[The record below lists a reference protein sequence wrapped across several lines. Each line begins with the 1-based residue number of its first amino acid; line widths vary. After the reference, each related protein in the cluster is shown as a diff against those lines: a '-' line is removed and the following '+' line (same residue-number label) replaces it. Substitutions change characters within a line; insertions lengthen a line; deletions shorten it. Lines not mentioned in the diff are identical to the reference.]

1 MPENDTIGVTLGS
14 SLDNLVISL
23 VEGYH
28 KITSDEAKEALE
40 TIFFFLFSG
49 VISFVGA
56 IANIINIIVF
66 VKQGF
71 SETVNITLLGLAI
84 SDLGSLITLIWMSVC
99 FSPWFRQSPHI
110 PFDAKDIQYLTA
122 GWPHVCFARITSW
135 ITAFITFERCLC
147 IAQPLR
153 VKQIIT
159 PRRTA
164 YTIVSIFI
172 AMFACVAPV
181 FCVIG
186 IGRKNFPDRNVTLM
200 GLVYASNGPNVENIS
215 FSITVFAQL
224 SSFAIVIVCTVI
236 LVRNLMQKSK
246 WRQTATTSDLGAGNK
261 NALSTRD
268 KKVVVMV
275 TFISSIFIACFLPS
289 AMNLILMIHFSPD
302 YSVVGREQNTFL
314 VSWSIMNTL
323 EACNSTLGIF
333 VYYHMS
339 SKFKKELLALFGK
352 EKDLSDKVDS

>member
-1 MPENDTIGVTLGS
+1 MATAPGDYMETFRQHIIAEARQLELKGKDLTGYVQQMVTIERERIDKLEMEKSKLETECREKERDREAQLIKEEADRKLQYDLEKLRRVTALAAFNMPENDTIGVTLGS

-49 VISFVGA
+49 AISFVGA

-122 GWPHVCFARITSW
+122 EYVEEKKTLLPLQQKRIT
-135 ITAFITFERCLC
+135 FFCLF
-147 IAQPLR
+147 
-153 VKQIIT
+153 
-159 PRRTA
+159 
-164 YTIVSIFI
+164 S
-172 AMFACVAPV
+172 
-181 FCVIG
+181 FCLW
-186 IGRKNFPDRNVTLM
+186 NFPDRNVTLM

-246 WRQTATTSDLGAGNK
+246 WRQTATTSELGAGNK

-268 KKVVVMV
+268 KKKA
-275 TFISSIFIACFLPS
+275 T
-289 AMNLILMIHFSPD
+289 
-302 YSVVGREQNTFL
+302 
-314 VSWSIMNTL
+314 
-323 EACNSTLGIF
+323 
-333 VYYHMS
+333 
-339 SKFKKELLALFGK
+339 K
-352 EKDLSDKVDS
+352 LSF